1 VELNPDLDRRTRL
14 LRRLQWWLDEA
25 FRVPGTSFRVGWD
38 PIIGLVPGIGDLST
52 ALLSCGIVL
61 QAHRLRLPR
70 VVQLRMLINVA
81 IDLLVGA
88 VPLVGDAADVF
99 WKSNSMNMELLERHA
114 HQTRPASPGDWLF
127 VGTIILAILAVALVP
142 LLVMYWLLAALRQ
155 RF

>member
-1 VELNPDLDRRTRL
+1 MALNPDLDRRTQL

-61 QAHRLRLPR
+61 HAHRLRLPR
-70 VVQLRMLINVA
+70 VVQLRMLINIA

-88 VPLVGDAADVF
+88 IPILGDAADVF
-99 WKSNSMNMELLERHA
+99 WKANSKNMALLERHA
-114 HQTRPASPGDWLF
+114 NDTQPPSAGDWLF
-127 VGTIILAILAVALVP
+127 VTGVILAIVAVALVP
-142 LLVMYWLLAALRQ
+142 LVVVYWLLTVLRH
-155 RF
+155 RL